1 MPKDIQPILNEILVA
16 GKSVGILDDE
26 ENIRQFLTKEINGDE
41 LISYLVLGAT
51 LSKDRNGVL
60 VYLLTSA
67 KIVKIEIDKE
77 QVQSFSSY
85 IKEVTGVNRTL
96 LNNTKG
102 NSAHIVV
109 EFIQGSFGLRYSAGD
124 EKIDS
129 FFQKVDEA
137 VRKIKG
143 TTTDGN

>member
-1 MPKDIQPILNEILVA
+1 MTVDINPILEEILIS
-16 GKSVGILDDE
+16 GKTVGIIDDK
-26 ENIRQFLTKEINGDE
+26 ENIQRFITKEINGDD
-41 LISYLVLGAT
+41 LIAYLVIGAN
-51 LSKDRNGVL
+51 LSKDRDGVL

-85 IKEVTGVNRTL
+85 LKEVTGVNRTL
-96 LNNTKG
+96 LNNPSG
-102 NSAHIVV
+102 NSARIVV
-109 EFIQGSFGLRYSAGD
+109 EFLQGSFGLRYSAGD
-124 EKIDS
+124 EIIDS

-143 TTTDGN
+143 ATTDGN